1 MIQRDLKRTSF
12 KHLKL
17 VNVFLMVQKDLNGMS
32 FKRLKLVYVFLMI
45 QKDLQKTTFRR
56 LEIDVYKTSLKR
68 RLLVLR
74 IGRPRKTAFKRPFN
88 NSVLGGQE

>member
-32 FKRLKLVYVFLMI
+32 FKRLKLVCLFNDPERPT
-45 QKDLQKTTFRR
+45 KDDF
-56 LEIDVYKTSLKR
+56 
-68 RLLVLR
+68 
-74 IGRPRKTAFKRPFN
+74 
-88 NSVLGGQE
+88 